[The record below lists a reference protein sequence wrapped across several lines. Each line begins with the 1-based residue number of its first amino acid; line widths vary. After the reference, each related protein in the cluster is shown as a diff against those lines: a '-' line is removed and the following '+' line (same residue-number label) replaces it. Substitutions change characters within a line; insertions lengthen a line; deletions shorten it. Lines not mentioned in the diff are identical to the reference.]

1 MDSSI
6 LDGKHIVFK
15 YYVVLR
21 RERGCTSI
29 SGLVPGLGFNVII
42 EVDREFG
49 NMLIRVGNR
58 MPKRSSEGVAFV
70 TVGVDENYELAYIS
84 IEPEEEDLARF
95 IRRIRV

>member
-1 MDSSI
+1 MSYSI
-6 LDGKHIVFK
+6 GNV
-15 YYVVLR
+15 
-21 RERGCTSI
+21 GGTSI

-84 IEPEEEDLARF
+84 IEPEDEDLARF

>member
-1 MDSSI
+1 MESTSYLNIMSYSI
-6 LDGKHIVFK
+6 GNV
-15 YYVVLR
+15 
-21 RERGCTSI
+21 GGTSI

-84 IEPEEEDLARF
+84 IEPEDEDLARF